1 MEKIKIGIADDHP
14 IVLAGVS
21 NIINACGDMEIVF
34 AASEISDLLHCL
46 QNNVI
51 DVLICDYEFE
61 DDVQADG
68 LHLLRRIQRLVPD
81 LPILFLSAHTAVH
94 IVSGA
99 IRQGAGGFIGK
110 GQADFVQLGNAVR
123 VVHAGR
129 TYLPEAL
136 VDSLREASL
145 MENKPQGLQALS
157 EKEMVV
163 AQMICA
169 GQSITDIAQRLR
181 RSPKTISNQKN
192 AAMKKIGAS
201 NDVEMVN
208 IMRDLTAQ

>member
-14 IVLAGVS
+14 IVLAGIS
-21 NIINACGDMEIVF
+21 NIISACLDMEIIF
-34 AASEISDLLHCL
+34 ATTAINDLLQSL
-46 QNNVI
+46 QVSDI

-61 DDVQADG
+61 DDPQADG
-68 LHLLRRIQRLVPD
+68 LNLLRRIQRLTPEIPV
-81 LPILFLSAHTAVH
+81 LFLSAHTGIH

-99 IRQGAGGFIGK
+99 LKQGARGFIGK
-110 GQADFVQLGNAVR
+110 GQADFTELAGAVR
-123 VVHAGR
+123 KVHGGR
-129 TYLPEAL
+129 IYLPEAL
-136 VDSLREASL
+136 ADSLREFSFTPDKA
-145 MENKPQGLQALS
+145 QGLQALS
-157 EKEMVV
+157 EKELVV

-169 GQSITDIAQRLR
+169 GQSISDIAQRLQ

-208 IMRDLTAQ
+208 MMRDLTAQ